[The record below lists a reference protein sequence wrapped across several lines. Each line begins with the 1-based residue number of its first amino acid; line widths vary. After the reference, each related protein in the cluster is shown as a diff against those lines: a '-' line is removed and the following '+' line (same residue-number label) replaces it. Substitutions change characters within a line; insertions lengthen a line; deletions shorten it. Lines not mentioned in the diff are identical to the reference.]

1 MLKRLAPET
10 VSSVPARYAG
20 IFAHGTVLD
29 GPARLVFLAGQI
41 GVSPSGVT
49 RTGFVDQTHQA
60 MDNVEALLKDAG
72 LSRDDMLR
80 VVYYV
85 TDPENLKPLSDLRQ
99 ERWCSTFAP
108 AVTTLVVAA
117 LAAPDL
123 LVEIEVTAG
132 RANAATESD
141 HHEPT

>member
-1 MLKRLAPET
+1 MLRRLAPAS

-20 IFAHGTVLD
+20 IFAHGTVLE

-41 GVSPSGVT
+41 GVDANGET
-49 RTGFVDQTHQA
+49 KTGFVDQTHQA
-60 MDNVEALLKDAG
+60 MDNVEALLREAN
-72 LSRDDMLR
+72 LNRDSILR
-80 VVYYV
+80 VMYYV
-85 TDPENLKPLSDLRQ
+85 TDAANLQTLSDLRQ
-99 ERWCSTFAP
+99 ERWNSTAAP

-132 RANAATESD
+132 SNTL
-141 HHEPT
+141 